1 MKNLLYLLFIGILF
15 SCGGT
20 GENDEVNTE
29 EPDANEEPKEYIVS
43 LGFSDEILDIEEF
56 PLGRSINNDLY
67 GIQVYSKT
75 PSTDYH
81 PYAYGLFDDKNK
93 MLITLQD
100 GYLYKFVAT
109 MICDGKNKLSGK
121 NNFYGSPFQQELK
134 NSFVYNNNY
143 EMGINRGT
151 TELPID
157 GTLLVFDIPN
167 TDRYYGYITDY
178 TPSDNTSVVIAMKRV
193 VFGAKFIAKNLN
205 EGKLKIVID
214 GAPTLFIENSNDVKN
229 DIYTFKYVSTCFEA
243 SIANNVY
250 SEKIPVS
257 VWWQKD
263 NGNDILLINNKSIEF
278 KLRKTTSITINVQDS
293 SNDSNVQLMP
303 DVEEIIPRDDIT
315 I

>member
-20 GENDEVNTE
+20 GERRGKHRKNQLQMKM
-29 EPDANEEPKEYIVS
+29 PKEYIVS

-143 EMGINRGT
+143 EMALIE
-151 TELPID
+151 ELQS
-157 GTLLVFDIPN
+157 F
-167 TDRYYGYITDY
+167 
-178 TPSDNTSVVIAMKRV
+178 
-193 VFGAKFIAKNLN
+193 
-205 EGKLKIVID
+205 
-214 GAPTLFIENSNDVKN
+214 
-229 DIYTFKYVSTCFEA
+229 
-243 SIANNVY
+243 
-250 SEKIPVS
+250 
-257 VWWQKD
+257 Q
-263 NGNDILLINNKSIEF
+263 
-278 KLRKTTSITINVQDS
+278 
-293 SNDSNVQLMP
+293 
-303 DVEEIIPRDDIT
+303 
-315 I
+315 